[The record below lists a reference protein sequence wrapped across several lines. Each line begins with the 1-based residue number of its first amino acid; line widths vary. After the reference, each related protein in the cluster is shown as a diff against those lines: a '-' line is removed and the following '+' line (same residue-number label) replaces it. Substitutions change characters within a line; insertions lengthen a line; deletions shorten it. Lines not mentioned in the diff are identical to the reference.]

1 MVEGMPVR
9 GGLLCRPAHV
19 RNPAVPTLATRI
31 LPAALT
37 VIGLVLLAVGSWF
50 TFHLGPSGSATFTT
64 TPPRGTVVV
73 LEPSVLNR
81 VDRPTTVTAVT
92 RSGAPVFIGRST
104 PSDATAV
111 VGGADVTSVTGA
123 RVRSWSLDQSRSGAG
138 PAPALAGADIWHG
151 TVTGKGSAH
160 VQVRPQDAPEAVV
173 VATADGQAAELASVT
188 VTIERRTWF
197 FQALLVSLVGLLAT
211 AAGAAGLWQQRR
223 HPVALEEAEGGPDGA
238 DGARPTEEVPS

>member
-1 MVEGMPVR
+1 
-9 GGLLCRPAHV
+9 
-19 RNPAVPTLATRI
+19 VPTLATRI
-31 LPAALT
+31 LLAALT

-64 TPPRGTVVV
+64 APPHGSVVV

-81 VDRPTTVTAVT
+81 VERPTTVTAVT
-92 RSGAPVFIGRST
+92 RGGTPVFIGRTS

-123 RVRSWSLDQSRSGAG
+123 RVRSWSLVQSRSGAG
-138 PAPALAGADIWHG
+138 PTPALAGADVWRSSS
-151 TVTGKGSAH
+151 TGKGSARI
-160 VQVRPQDAPEAVV
+160 QVRQQDAPEAVV
-173 VATADGQAAELASVT
+173 IAAPDGQAADLVSVT

-223 HPVALEEAEGGPDGA
+223 HAVAQRRVESGPDH
-238 DGARPTEEVPS
+238 ARPTEEVPS